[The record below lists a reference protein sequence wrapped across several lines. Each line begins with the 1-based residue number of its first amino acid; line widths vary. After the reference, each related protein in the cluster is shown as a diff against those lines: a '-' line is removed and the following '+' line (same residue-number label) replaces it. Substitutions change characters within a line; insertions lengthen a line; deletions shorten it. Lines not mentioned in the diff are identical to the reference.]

1 MTGRKA
7 SPVKTKFGIIGCGF
21 LRRIVA
27 QAWKD
32 GLLPDY
38 EPAGVPGGSPAS
50 PIRFF

>member
-1 MTGRKA
+1 MTGRKE

-21 LRRIVA
+21 LGRIVA

-38 EPAGVPGGSPAS
+38 ELAGVPGGSPAS